1 MAMLFDAGSNAGEYE
16 KNCSFTFGILPFPR
30 VEEGGKYAL
39 NTVTNALF
47 IPANAKHPEEAVRFM
62 KYYTSDQGI
71 EEIIKSGRLP
81 ATVSMQ
87 DKVESQVLKD
97 LLATTT
103 QDNVAGYKQMQ
114 GLSSEINSFLQND
127 LMGMVCSGTSVEDAL
142 QQLEDLRQTTVKAD

>member
-1 MAMLFDAGSNAGEYE
+1 
-16 KNCSFTFGILPFPR
+16 
-30 VEEGGKYAL
+30 
-39 NTVTNALF
+39 
-47 IPANAKHPEEAVRFM
+47 M